1 MVADMQ
7 ACHLAFALQSNAEW
21 EIYLSGPY
29 HDPPRELATQLEALG
44 HKIARKWWEDG
55 KIETTITQYMSH
67 VNSSDLFVMTDTRF
81 FDKFYQVL
89 NAESMGTSV
98 PCVALVK
105 EDDPRRVPG
114 SPYMTADE
122 LLQVLP
128 RAVR

>member
-1 MVADMQ
+1 MEAI
-7 ACHLAFALQSNAEW
+7 HLAFALQSKAELT
-21 EIYLSGPY
+21 IYLSGPY

-55 KIETTITQYMSH
+55 KSETTVTQYMAH
-67 VNSSDLFVMTDTRF
+67 VNSSDLFVMTDTTL
-81 FDKFYQVL
+81 FDKFYKVL
-89 NAESMGTSV
+89 NAESMGTYV

-114 SPYMTADE
+114 SPYMTPDE